1 MAYAQ
6 KQIYTLVK
14 YDEKV
19 RKSPTNIQSVVYY
32 NKYDTINQWRVDRQ
46 IVQQVTLGKVALNME
61 KNKTGFLLIPQPKM
75 NLKKIKDLNINRKTI
90 NLRVKKKKIFG
101 TWGKGNLFK

>member
-19 RKSPTNIQSVVYY
+19 RKSPTNIQNVVYY

-46 IVQQVTLGKVALNME
+46 FSRSHWERWLFTWR
-61 KNKTGFLLIPQPKM
+61 
-75 NLKKIKDLNINRKTI
+75 KIKLD
-90 NLRVKKKKIFG
+90 FY
-101 TWGKGNLFK
+101 